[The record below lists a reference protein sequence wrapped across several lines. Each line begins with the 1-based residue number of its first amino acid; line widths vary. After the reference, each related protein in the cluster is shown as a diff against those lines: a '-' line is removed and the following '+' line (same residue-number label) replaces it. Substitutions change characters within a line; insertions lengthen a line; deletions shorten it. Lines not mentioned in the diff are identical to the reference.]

1 MNLIE
6 KTKNGIKL
14 INIEFLSLWYM
25 LRDRRVP
32 IYTKFLIFLPFG
44 YILSPLDFIPDS
56 FLFLGHIDDLAV
68 FRFIFYF
75 IKKIVKKNI
84 VDDSK
89 ERAEQYFKGHD
100 KHRGRIIIVVS
111 AIWITLFTL
120 LCVYF
125 VKKILKHKA
134 RAG

>member
-32 IYTKFLIFLPFG
+32 IYTKLLIFLPFG

-56 FLFLGHIDDLAV
+56 LLFLGHIDDLAV

-100 KHRGRIIIVVS
+100 KRRGTIIIVIS
-111 AIWITLFTL
+111 AIWIALFTL